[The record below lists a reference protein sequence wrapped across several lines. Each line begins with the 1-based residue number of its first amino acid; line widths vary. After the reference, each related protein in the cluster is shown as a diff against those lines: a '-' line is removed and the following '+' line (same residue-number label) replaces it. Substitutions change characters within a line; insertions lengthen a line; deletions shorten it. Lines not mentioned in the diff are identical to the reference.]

1 MMEHDFIEVLNRRW
15 CLNCD
20 TFQTKRNGQWPK
32 QTKDCAM
39 DTPRARSKWT
49 GDDDYKGDDGAIS

>member
-1 MMEHDFIEVLNRRW
+1 MIEHDFVEVPPRRW

-20 TFQTKRNGQWPK
+20 TFQTQRKGQWPK

-39 DTPRARSKWT
+39 DTPRARNATPFPTPTKES
-49 GDDDYKGDDGAIS
+49 